1 MLVSPRAIPSLV
13 ARPRCVTRESS
24 STASSSCRCRRASLS
39 IFRGPGSPF
48 PVPRSRFTSSALV
61 FFVSLWFINAR
72 NCGLRSHAAARRFE
86 ELLRLDEADARLTP
100 RELQKLAQ
108 HAFAL
113 GVHLPVVGG
122 DAEVAA
128 VASRLFKSGPQR
140 RERRAGHEAVAPELR
155 VSGVAQRMGIDER
168 IAPRAPAR
176 AAIAP
181 DPPPVDRGP
190 PLPRPHRWP
199 E

>member
-24 STASSSCRCRRASLS
+24 WTASSSCRCRRASLS

-61 FFVSLWFINAR
+61 FFVSFVSLWFIKAR

-108 HAFAL
+108 HAFEL
-113 GVHLPVVGG
+113 RVHLPVVGG

-168 IAPRAPAR
+168 IA
-176 AAIAP
+176 
-181 DPPPVDRGP
+181 
-190 PLPRPHRWP
+190 
-199 E
+199 